1 MKVVNLLRHTALL
14 FLSMVALDASADYP
28 VGYELSLTEGSGSGE
43 FAPYYMS
50 SLRHGR
56 FTQTSTLQL
65 EAAAWKSMDESKRFS
80 YGFGADFIGG
90 YASAN
95 DYMRYD
101 VGNEDWFKHSERPSS
116 FWIQQLYGEMKYRS
130 VFLELGVKEHGSAML
145 NQSLTSGDL
154 VESGNTRP
162 IPQLRVGFIDFQDIP
177 FTNGWLQISGE
188 LAYGKMIDDGWWRDH
203 YNYYN
208 YHIAQGQLYNYK
220 RAYFRTKPS
229 KPFSVTLGM
238 QAAATFGGNTTYYVD
253 GKVRLYEKHPQTLK
267 YFLKMLIPTQD
278 GGEDFYSGNHLG
290 SWDIQA
296 RYRFNNGT
304 ELNAYTSWLWE
315 DGSGIGKLNGFD
327 GLWGLEYKAPKP
339 GIVSGAV
346 VEYLDFTNQS
356 GPIHYEPGDY
366 DGTTLPDHASG
377 ADDYYNNAT
386 YNSFAYF
393 GQSLGTPAMMAPIY
407 NLDGYPAYIGNAVRG
422 FHVGI
427 EGSLSRSVDYR
438 VKGGYRKA
446 WGTGKTMLVKPIHLT
461 AVMLEASWRPEKIKG
476 LTVNAKIELDR
487 GDMPDNAFAA
497 MVSLRYKGLFNF

>member
-238 QAAATFGGNTTYYVD
+238 QAAATD
-253 GKVRLYEKHPQTLK
+253 RK
-267 YFLKMLIPTQD
+267 
-278 GGEDFYSGNHLG
+278 S
-290 SWDIQA
+290 
-296 RYRFNNGT
+296 
-304 ELNAYTSWLWE
+304 
-315 DGSGIGKLNGFD
+315 
-327 GLWGLEYKAPKP
+327 
-339 GIVSGAV
+339 V
-346 VEYLDFTNQS
+346 V
-356 GPIHYEPGDY
+356 
-366 DGTTLPDHASG
+366 
-377 ADDYYNNAT
+377 
-386 YNSFAYF
+386 
-393 GQSLGTPAMMAPIY
+393 
-407 NLDGYPAYIGNAVRG
+407 
-422 FHVGI
+422 
-427 EGSLSRSVDYR
+427 
-438 VKGGYRKA
+438 
-446 WGTGKTMLVKPIHLT
+446 
-461 AVMLEASWRPEKIKG
+461 
-476 LTVNAKIELDR
+476 
-487 GDMPDNAFAA
+487 
-497 MVSLRYKGLFNF
+497 